1 VGRAHSALG
10 RRRQRQMPAR
20 EGQPSR
26 TTAQHGLRRS
36 RPAVRP
42 AVIAKSALTPGSADF
57 RGAATR
63 RWQLT
68 DAWTVD
74 PRLLPGP
81 ASRSRPHL
89 HPTARDC
96 ASQAASLPRFQ
107 RASGVSRSSPSAA
120 ARALAAGG
128 RLEVPLRAAAVPPPT
143 PSLQLGHRDPPA
155 DLLGRPMVT
164 QHIWKHRCA
173 GIPAWSA
180 CRRTWRSRPVSAIAC
195 LAGLG
200 GPSTTNSGASAGDLR
215 PRSDC
220 QSG

>member
-1 VGRAHSALG
+1 
-10 RRRQRQMPAR
+10 MPAR

-26 TTAQHGLRRS
+26 ATAQHGLRRS

-81 ASRSRPHL
+81 ASRSRRIFTP
-89 HPTARDC
+89 PPGTAR
-96 ASQAASLPRFQ
+96 AQAASLPRCQ
-107 RASGVSRSSPSAA
+107 RASGASRSRPSAA

-128 RLEVPLRAAAVPPPT
+128 RWKYPRALRRSRHPT
-143 PSLQLGHRDPPA
+143 RACNWATVIPRLTSWVAQCHPI
-155 DLLGRPMVT
+155 VT
-164 QHIWKHRCA
+164 QHIWKHRCP
-173 GIPAWSA
+173 GIPACSA